1 MSVILANCGQV
12 AYVVFALGRYR
23 VDELVLVQEVL
34 AAFLVLLGVF
44 HECCASKLRQLGLL
58 SGAKQHLAHLLRD
71 RRHGESLCP
80 GGRASIGLESGQK
93 VDWEMKRRIYEGGRW

>member
-1 MSVILANCGQV
+1 MSVRLTDCRQI

-23 VDELVLVQEVL
+23 VDELVLGQEIL

-58 SGAKQHLAHLLRD
+58 GGAKKHLAHLLRD
-71 RRHGESLCP
+71 RRHDESLCP
-80 GGRASIGLESGQK
+80 GDRASIGLESGRK
-93 VDWEMKRRIYEGGRW
+93 IV